1 MIGKLVKLGRQVVA
15 PERLL
20 GFLMAPWA
28 STDDDANTAFNIR
41 GIDLFAEALRQP
53 TDG

>member
-1 MIGKLVKLGRQVVA
+1 MIGKLVKLARQVVA
-15 PERLL
+15 PERLR

-28 STDDDANTAFNIR
+28 STDDGANTAFNIR